1 MAQQNKRKI
10 RIPEEVHSFAKM
22 DFKKFKKKNK
32 DYYDSKKELKQSYF
46 SELLYDLADT
56 IVFLV
61 RNSHIQDEK
70 VQEVKNACYCQ
81 LSGKKESPAFIKYIS
96 KVIKEDGVESIPN
109 IQFFP
114 IILHDIIS
122 DINAYNEKVKKENP
136 DAEVF
141 DASELYELDNLI
153 LKKKLKKAAK
163 KEIDEDL
170 AFDLLSIIPCNDAMK
185 FSPYFRI
192 KSIFEIMYFHSKT
205 KKIDFKNVIK
215 LLIDE
220 EYYDVI
226 ISYALQERKEKFQKF
241 NESQKVF
248 FNDISSWVFDE
259 LEEMDKSTIESILK
273 TYVKTRKRDDEA
285 NKDGN
290 RRYFISSLPD
300 SMYPKICKIVE
311 KMKKE
316 DSTVE
321 KYL

>member
-1 MAQQNKRKI
+1 MAQQNNRKI
-10 RIPEEVHSFAKM
+10 RIPEEVERFAKM

-32 DYYDSKKELKQSYF
+32 DYYDSKKELKKSYF

-56 IVFLV
+56 IVFLI
-61 RNSHIQDEK
+61 RNSHKQDEK
-70 VQEVKNACYCQ
+70 IREIKNACYCQ
-81 LSGKKESPAFIKYIS
+81 LSGKDESPAFIKYIYS
-96 KVIKEDGVESIPN
+96 AVKEEGVDSIPN
-109 IQFFP
+109 IELFP

-122 DINAYNEKVKKENP
+122 DINEYNAKVKKEDP
-136 DAEVF
+136 SAEVF
-141 DASELYELDNLI
+141 DASELYDLSMLI

-163 KEIDEDL
+163 KGIDEDVS
-170 AFDLLSIIPCNDAMK
+170 FDVLSIIPCDEAMK
-185 FSPYFRI
+185 FSPYFRV
-192 KSIFEIMYFHSKT
+192 KSIFEILYFHSKT
-205 KKIDFKNVIK
+205 KKLDFKKIIK
-215 LLIDE
+215 LLIRE

-241 NESQKVF
+241 NENQKVF

-259 LEEMDKSTIESILK
+259 LEEMDKSTIENILK

-290 RRYFISSLPD
+290 RRYFISSLPE

-311 KMKKE
+311 KLKKE
-316 DSTVE
+316 DSTIE